1 MKLMVCK
8 MTRLTAAYNDSYQVQ
23 TNDNCP
29 PDQFFIQ
36 EDSGEVQLPV
46 SLSPCPT
53 RLSLSLP
60 FSFDLCLSH
69 SLLVP
74 PACLS
79 LFLSHSISAC
89 LSLSL
94 FLSHSTSACLSVS
107 LCLSHS
113 RACPCRSGTIPSV
126 PVSLTGPCW
135 TTVLGLQTVSLVTA
149 GVNPASSSN

>member
-79 LFLSHSISAC
+79 LFLSHS
-89 LSLSL
+89 
-94 FLSHSTSACLSVS
+94 TSACLSVS